1 MPAVV
6 GATGSRRGWPKQ
18 DRGDAMTPWVRWFVA
33 CLAVSL
39 ASSIAGAAAAAF
51 AIRGR
56 EEGPALPAD
65 EGPFHPQRVIAPL
78 LCPD

>member
-1 MPAVV
+1 
-6 GATGSRRGWPKQ
+6 
-18 DRGDAMTPWVRWFVA
+18 MTPRVRWFAA

-39 ASSIAGAAAAAF
+39 ASPIAGAAAAAF
-51 AIRGR
+51 AIKRR
-56 EEGPALPAD
+56 EEGPARPAA

>member
-1 MPAVV
+1 
-6 GATGSRRGWPKQ
+6 
-18 DRGDAMTPWVRWFVA
+18 
-33 CLAVSL
+33 VSL